1 MRGPIDGLDTPHPLG
16 AALPGL
22 FQDDDF
28 AQRFTSAL
36 DAVLSPVFCT
46 LDNLEAY
53 FDPTLA
59 PRDFVAWLAGWV
71 GLTLDEN
78 WPVERQRALIAEAAQ
93 LYRWRGRQAH
103 PQMLDRLAQGTP
115 QINWT
120 DSMLTSND
128 PALRSFLPVLPD
140 SHFPIQNLPFGI
152 FSRPADEMPR
162 VGVAIGAMVA
172 IVATAK
178 PAHVVHEIEVV
189 QS

>member
-93 LYRWRGRQAH
+93 LYRWRGTARGLAAH
-103 PQMLDRLAQGTP
+103 VALYTGTEP
-115 QINWT
+115 EVV
-120 DSMLTSND
+120 DSGGCSWSATPGGS
-128 PALRSFLPVLPD
+128 LP
-140 SHFPIQNLPFGI
+140 GT
-152 FSRPADEMPR
+152 AEPR
-162 VGVAIGAMVA
+162 VTVRVRVPDPSAVDRRRIDG